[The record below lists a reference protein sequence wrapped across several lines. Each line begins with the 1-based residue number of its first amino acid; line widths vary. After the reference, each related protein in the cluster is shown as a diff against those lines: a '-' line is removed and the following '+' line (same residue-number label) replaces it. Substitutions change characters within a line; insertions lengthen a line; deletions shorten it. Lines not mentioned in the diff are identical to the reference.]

1 MSRVSSVPSDVDAG
15 LGIAQALR
23 RGEPDADDRLVERYG
38 ERVYRVAAHLV
49 GTRAAEEVTQSAL
62 AAAVQTIDTFGGGC
76 SFDAWMDRLAARAA
90 YRRLLTLP
98 RKTAEVALDDVLPAF
113 DHAGHHF
120 APMPDWSGRIDESA
134 LQGPLRRSL
143 ADALEALPP
152 DYRAALVL
160 RDVEGMPAADVAEI
174 LGTDMETAR
183 PRVHRAR
190 LFVRRSLSDQLGTS

>member
-1 MSRVSSVPSDVDAG
+1 MSRVSSVPPDVDAG
-15 LGIAQALR
+15 LCIAHALR

-62 AAAVQTIDTFGGGC
+62 AAAVRTIDTFEGAC

-90 YRRLLTLP
+90 YRSLLALP

-113 DHAGHHF
+113 DDAGRHF
-120 APMPDWSGRIDESA
+120 APMQDWSGEIDEPA
-134 LQGPLRRSL
+134 LQSPLRRSL
-143 ADALEALPP
+143 TDALEALPP

-160 RDVEGMPAADVAEI
+160 RDVEGMSAADVAEI
-174 LGTDMETAR
+174 LGTDLEAVR
-183 PRVHRAR
+183 SRVHRAR
-190 LFVRRSLSDQLGTS
+190 LFVRRSLSDQLGMS

>member
-1 MSRVSSVPSDVDAG
+1 MSRVSSVPPDVDAG
-15 LGIAQALR
+15 LGIAQAVR
-23 RGEPDADDRLVERYG
+23 RGEPDADGRLVERYG

-49 GTRAAEEVTQSAL
+49 GACVAEDVTQSAL
-62 AAAVQTIDTFGGGC
+62 AAAVRTIDTFEGAC

-113 DHAGHHF
+113 DQAGRHF
-120 APMPDWSGRIDESA
+120 APMQDWSGRIDESA

-143 ADALEALPP
+143 TDALEALPL

-174 LGTDMETAR
+174 LGADVETVR
-183 PRVHRAR
+183 SRVHRAR
-190 LFVRRSLSDQLGTS
+190 LFVRRSLSDRLGMS